1 MISSSEKMV
10 PLRSWIETEAK
21 RRPPPPGGSRSN
33 GNNSNNNNSCIKE
46 SIIRRTTIAFGIV
59 ELLKRRVNINDNKSN
74 IRSSSSSN
82 NNPETTTIQ
91 QLEEE
96 IQLDNF
102 TISVTTEPTHHQRP
116 WDDIHGVAMISSGM
130 LVTIEE
136 PSYLSCLL
144 IGEECEAAQMG
155 RYLEVELIS
164 LQNNGRTTNTS
175 VAESAGATKLPA
187 EANDRNHDNG
197 ETEEIIKNRRHYLFA
212 RLFYE
217 LFVHEQFPDEVDN
230 DVVLNNNNNKRRSVG
245 SDGTLSSNNEG
256 TKATTSSSP
265 KRAKKS
271 LMLSRAKGDFDHNS
285 NRSGSTSPC
294 CSISTSIQLPA
305 ISRMKALGI
314 PASICLMTQNL
325 LECASFVENNV
336 ADTADADSD
345 GQAVVNN
352 AYPSFDVLSKD
363 LHLLLLDPHR
373 FLFDKEHNNENKQLC
388 YRKDKLYGRDKEET
402 LITDAFCRVSRGK
415 SEAFF
420 IGGYSGSGKS
430 KLVENLRERVDA
442 VGGYYLKHKF
452 DSEGRPL
459 YGIISACNQ
468 LCLMIKER
476 NTPKDVAETAT
487 KLRDEFGGDFG
498 LLIRLLPNVGV
509 LYPDSIDPMGAEKEG
524 DKSET
529 NVRSVCFLMLRFVRV
544 VSSPSRPVMVSLS
557 CSSPMLVANSL
568 R

>member
-1 MISSSEKMV
+1 MTSTSSEMI
-10 PLRSWIETEAK
+10 PLRSWIELEAK
-21 RRPPPPGGSRSN
+21 RRPPSPGSRSN
-33 GNNSNNNNSCIKE
+33 GNSSNNNSCINKE

-59 ELLKRRVNINDNKSN
+59 ELLKRRANIND
-74 IRSSSSSN
+74 SSSSSTPN
-82 NNPETTTIQ
+82 NNSETIQ

-102 TISVTTEPTHHQRP
+102 TVSVSTEPTHHQRP
-116 WDDIHGVAMISSGM
+116 WDDIHGVSMISSGL

-136 PSYLSCLL
+136 PPYLSCLL
-144 IGEECEAAQMG
+144 VGEECEAAQMG
-155 RYLEVELIS
+155 RYLEVELMTS
-164 LQNNGRTTNTS
+164 LQNNNGKTTTS
-175 VAESAGATKLPA
+175 TAAESAAGATKLPA
-187 EANDRNHDNG
+187 KVHDRNHNNG
-197 ETEEIIKNRRHYLFA
+197 EAEEIIKNRRHYLFA
-212 RLFYE
+212 RLLYE
-217 LFVHEQFPDEVDN
+217 LFVHEQFPDDDNN
-230 DVVLNNNNNKRRSVG
+230 DVVLNNNNKRRSG
-245 SDGTLSSNNEG
+245 GDGALSNNEG
-256 TKATTSSSP
+256 TKAASSP

-271 LMLSRAKGDFDHNS
+271 LMLSRAKGDFDHNN
-285 NRSGSTSPC
+285 NRSGSTTSPC

-325 LECASFVENNV
+325 LECASFVENSV
-336 ADTADADSD
+336 ADTASVGGDSKATQ
-345 GQAVVNN
+345 QAVVNN
-352 AYPSFDVLSKD
+352 AYPSLNVLSKD

-373 FLFDKEHNNENKQLC
+373 FLFDKEHNNENMQLC

-529 NVRSVCFLMLRFVRV
+529 NVRSVCFMMLRFVRV

-557 CSSPMLVANSL
+557 CSSPMLVANPL

>member
-1 MISSSEKMV
+1 MTSSSEKMV
-10 PLRSWIETEAK
+10 PLRSWIETESK
-21 RRPPPPGGSRSN
+21 RRPTPPGGSRSSN
-33 GNNSNNNNSCIKE
+33 GNSSNNNNSCIKE

-59 ELLKRRVNINDNKSN
+59 ELLKRRANIDDNKSNN
-74 IRSSSSSN
+74 IRSSSSN
-82 NNPETTTIQ
+82 NNLETIQ

-102 TISVTTEPTHHQRP
+102 TVSVSTEPTHHQRP
-116 WDDIHGVAMISSGM
+116 WDDIHGVTMISSGM

-136 PSYLSCLL
+136 PPYLSCLL
-144 IGEECEAAQMG
+144 VGEECEAAQMG
-155 RYLEVELIS
+155 RYLEVELITS
-164 LQNNGRTTNTS
+164 LQNSNGRTTTS
-175 VAESAGATKLPA
+175 TVAESAGATKPPA
-187 EANDRNHDNG
+187 EVHDCNHNNG
-197 ETEEIIKNRRHYLFA
+197 EAEEIIKNRRHYLFA
-212 RLFYE
+212 RLLYE

-230 DVVLNNNNNKRRSVG
+230 DVALNNNNKRSG
-245 SDGTLSSNNEG
+245 SDGGTLSNNEG
-256 TKATTSSSP
+256 AKSSP

-271 LMLSRAKGDFDHNS
+271 LMLSRAKGDFDHNN
-285 NRSGSTSPC
+285 NRAGSTSPC

-325 LECASFVENNV
+325 LECASFVENSV

-373 FLFDKEHNNENKQLC
+373 FLFDKEHNNENMQLC

-459 YGIISACNQ
+459 YAIISACNQ

-509 LYPDSIDPMGAEKEG
+509 LYPDCIDPMGAEKEG

-544 VSSPSRPVMVSLS
+544 VSSPSRPVMVSLR